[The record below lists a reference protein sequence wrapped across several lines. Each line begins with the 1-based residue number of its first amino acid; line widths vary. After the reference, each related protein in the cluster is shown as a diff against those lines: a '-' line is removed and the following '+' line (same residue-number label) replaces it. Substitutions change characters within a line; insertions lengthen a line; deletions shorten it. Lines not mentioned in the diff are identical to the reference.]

1 MPADCSAACSCASI
15 RAPATSTYGD
25 ADRSHTTSRTGAALA
40 RTFDQTAS
48 RTCSTLK

>member
-1 MPADCSAACSCASI
+1 VQLRNIP
-15 RAPATSTYGD
+15 PATSAFGV

-48 RTCSTLK
+48 CTCSTLK